1 MPPDGQFYIFSHS
14 KCQLLVADD
23 DSYRSAVTLG
33 AELPSFIIADS
44 FTGEVDFATL
54 PRIKKAED
62 IDWNDVKNDIPV
74 EVTRETLAYVLYTS
88 GSTGKPKGVM
98 VKQLG
103 VANIVDWFAEEINVS
118 PHNSIVMDL
127 TMFCFD
133 ISVLEVFLPLTRGGL
148 LVLADSLIQKD
159 PFCLLELMAAFKVSV
174 FQATPTNYEM
184 MLATGWKGD
193 PFIDFLVGGEAF
205 RPSLLPNH
213 GQSWGS
219 VQKSPQCLCTYGD
232 HDLVAIVHGAAGS
245 SHGVSFCICAST
257 YRLGHH
263 QTHFT
268 VRGCREAEPAGGLEG
283 SGVRGGR
290 LAMDRQDRRR

>member
-14 KCQLLVADD
+14 KCQLLVADH

-33 AELPSFIIADS
+33 AELPSFIIVDS

-62 IDWNDVKNDIPV
+62 FDWNDVKNDIPV
-74 EVTRETLAYVLYTS
+74 EVTRETLAYVLYTF

-103 VANIVDWFAEEINVS
+103 VANIVDWFAEEMNVS

-159 PFCLLELMAAFKVSV
+159 PFRLLELMAAFKVSV
-174 FQATPTNYEM
+174 FQATPANYEM
-184 MLATGWKGD
+184 MLATGLKLD

-205 RPSLLPNH
+205 RPSLLPITDKAGGRCKSLRNVYVPTETTIWLL
-213 GQSWGS
+213 SYTVLPDLAMVSASVS
-219 VQKSPQCLCTYGD
+219 VQAPIGSATIRRTSLYVVAEKLNPQEAWRE
-232 HDLVAIVHGAAGS
+232 VEFGA
-245 SHGVSFCICAST
+245 
-257 YRLGHH
+257 
-263 QTHFT
+263 
-268 VRGCREAEPAGGLEG
+268 EG
-283 SGVRGGR
+283 
-290 LAMDRQDRRR
+290 